1 MNDYADAAER
11 HYVSALDLQAAHPAT
26 ASHCL
31 GLAAECV
38 LKALMCNLQPQTSKV
53 SGKHLGESLWAEF
66 ANHQTIQIH
75 PSRAAYV
82 QKYQNGFDRWDVNQ
96 RYWHRSH
103 PQLNE
108 PELTKQQRSAQGLM
122 GFLQLVERGLA

>member
-11 HYVSALDLQAAHPAT
+11 HYLSALDLQRDHPAT

-38 LKALMCNLQPQTSKV
+38 LKALMCNLQPQAQKV
-53 SGKHLGESLWAEF
+53 SGNHLGKSLWAEF
-66 ANHQTIQIH
+66 ANHQTIQVH
-75 PSRAAYV
+75 PSRVAYV
-82 QKYQNGFDRWDVNQ
+82 QKYKSGFDHWDVNQ
-96 RYWHRSH
+96 RYWHRSEPLLNA
-103 PQLNE
+103 PQ
-108 PELTKQQRSAQGLM
+108 LTKQQRSAQGLV